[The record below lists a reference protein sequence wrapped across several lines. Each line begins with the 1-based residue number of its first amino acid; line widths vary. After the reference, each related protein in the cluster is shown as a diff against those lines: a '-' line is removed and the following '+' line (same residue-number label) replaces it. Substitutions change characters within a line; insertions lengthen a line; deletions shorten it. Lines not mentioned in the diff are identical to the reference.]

1 MESNVSN
8 SKPIKNSKVCYW
20 PYLECNR
27 DLPLAIGSIE
37 TLVDVKSSLDVSIIS
52 VSAEGCLCPSIYTL
66 RLFSRFLSQVAID
79 LSTTMYCRCQERCFN
94 FFNQRIPS

>member
-66 RLFSRFLSQVAID
+66 RLFSRFAKCQVASD
-79 LSTTMYCRCQERCFN
+79 TSTTIYYV
-94 FFNQRIPS
+94 PL